1 MRSKMNSSCSWSK
14 LCKGLNSIFL
24 PQGILLAVT
33 AYYMAAVK
41 FPSYHIFAHLIQWP
55 VVTAE
60 KLHTKDS
67 VFSVSQYYLYITYCG
82 VLLCR
87 ASEHEECFLW
97 DLGVANGLWL
107 VNTLGSLL
115 YPSSCS
121 WTVFVVCEAH
131 CCLVCNNAKATHC
144 ILMRDPIHL
153 SVFFFL
159 TAFISLQCI
168 RRG

>member
-1 MRSKMNSSCSWSK
+1 
-14 LCKGLNSIFL
+14 
-24 PQGILLAVT
+24 
-33 AYYMAAVK
+33 MAAVK
-41 FPSYHIFAHLIQWP
+41 FTSYHIFAHLIQ

-87 ASEHEECFLW
+87 ASEHEECILW

-121 WTVFVVCEAH
+121 
-131 CCLVCNNAKATHC
+131 
-144 ILMRDPIHL
+144 
-153 SVFFFL
+153 
-159 TAFISLQCI
+159 
-168 RRG
+168 